1 LNDGEVVG
9 NRHGNGVGK
18 PCQCVS
24 DTFGLGGPDPGA
36 KAAIMFKGGADVP
49 SVDAM
54 RSPCLATIGLFMDNN
69 MDAGGGKGGRV
80 EIELA
85 VDLGPGR

>member
-1 LNDGEVVG
+1 V
-9 NRHGNGVGK
+9 
-18 PCQCVS
+18 
-24 DTFGLGGPDPGA
+24 
-36 KAAIMFKGGADVP
+36 FKGKASIP

-54 RSPCLATIGLFMDNN
+54 RCPCLTTIGLFMDDN

-80 EIELA
+80 EIKLA